1 MEYRRGFKREA
12 NELAREVRQELGL
25 GPIDPLNP
33 CTLAHHLAIP
43 LQPMSTLSTEAPF
56 AVYYFSEVE
65 QGTFSAMTVFAE
77 TERLI
82 VYNDAH
88 APGRQA
94 SNLAHELS
102 HALLGH
108 PPTPALN
115 QHGCRE
121 WIATIE
127 AEATWLG
134 GALLIPEEA
143 ALVIARER
151 LPLVAAARRY
161 GVSQTMVRFRLN
173 VTGAMQRMAY
183 LFTGHRS

>member
-1 MEYRRGFKREA
+1 MQYRRGFKREA
-12 NELAREVRQELGL
+12 NELAREMRQELGL
-25 GPIDPLNP
+25 NPTDPLDP
-33 CTLAHHLAIP
+33 RILAHHLEVP
-43 LQPMSTLSTEAPF
+43 LQPMSTLGTEAPF
-56 AVYYFSEVE
+56 AVHYFSQVE
-65 QGTFSAMTVFAE
+65 QSTFSAMTVFAE

-82 VYNDAH
+82 VYNDTH
-88 APGRQA
+88 TPGRQA

-121 WIATIE
+121 WDATIE

-151 LPLVAAARRY
+151 LPLAAAARRY
-161 GVSQTMVRFRLN
+161 GVSQTMVQFRLN
-173 VTGAMQRMAY
+173 VTGAVQRMAY
-183 LFTGHRS
+183 LFAGRS